1 MMHQAKN
8 KQELFSWI
16 NKVSFMAYDMALY
29 LDTHPDDT
37 QAMEFFHKYS
47 QMRRQA
53 LANYAA
59 QFGPLTMDCI
69 SNDDHWHWATQPWP
83 WEGGYC

>member
-1 MMHQAKN
+1 MNQAKSR
-8 KQELFSWI
+8 QELLSWI

-37 QAMEFFHKYS
+37 QALEFFQKYS

-59 QFGPLTMDCI
+59 QFCPLTMDCI
-69 SNDDHWHWATQPWP
+69 NHADHWQWATQPWP